1 MQFWVFQFEISSMKK
16 LEGVIKYYDWGG
28 YEYLPGLLNLE
39 KSDRPF
45 AEYWLGTHP
54 DGMALLAEEKTPLQG
69 YLEEPLPF
77 LLKVLDVRDMLS
89 LQVHP
94 DKITAEKGFDEEEKS
109 GKPRNAYARIYKD
122 NNHKPEL
129 MVALSEFWLVQGFKS
144 DSQILA
150 IFRQNPELISME
162 DYYIKHGLKRTYEYL
177 MVMPQQEVNAI
188 LKPLGNRI
196 KPLYEKGELKRE
208 DINFWSAR
216 AFFTYN
222 RPGICDRG
230 IFSLYLMNLVKLL
243 PGQGIYQAPG
253 ILHAYLEGQNIE
265 CMAASDNV
273 VRGGLTS
280 KHIDRDQLIKIV
292 RFENIVPELITP
304 RFSGKNLKLYHT
316 PASEFQLL
324 RIVAPGSVSVD
335 IPGLVI
341 NLGIPVVLNPGLD
354 SLTLNKGDVALID
367 DPLLRVET
375 GEGSN
380 DPLRLFIC
388 CLPG

>member
-1 MQFWVFQFEISSMKK
+1 MKK

-28 YEYLPGLLNLE
+28 YEYLPCLLNLE
-39 KSDRPF
+39 KSGRPF

-94 DKITAEKGFDEEEKS
+94 DKITAEKGFDREEKS
-109 GKPRNAYARIYKD
+109 GKPRNAYDRVYKD

-144 DSQILA
+144 DSQILTG
-150 IFRQNPELISME
+150 FRGNPELSSIE
-162 DYYIKHGLKRTYEYL
+162 DYYIKHGLRKTYMNL
-177 MVMPQQEVNAI
+177 MNMPQQEVNTI

-208 DINFWSAR
+208 DINFWAAR

-230 IFSLYLMNLVKLL
+230 IFSLYLMNLVKLV

-280 KHIDRDQLIKIV
+280 KHIDKDQLIKIV
-292 RFENIVPELITP
+292 RFEHETP
-304 RFSGKNLKLYHT
+304 RIVLPVRRENDSLEYLT

-324 RIVAPGSVSVD
+324 KIVAPGLVRVH
-335 IPGLVI
+335 IAGLVI
-341 NLGIPVVLNPGLD
+341 NFGIPVVLNSGTETLK
-354 SLTLNKGDVALID
+354 LNKGEAAVID
-367 DPLLRVET
+367 DPLLQVET

-380 DPLRLFIC
+380 EPFRLFLSC
-388 CLPG
+388 PPG

>member
-1 MQFWVFQFEISSMKK
+1 MKK

-39 KSDRPF
+39 KSGRPF

-94 DKITAEKGFDEEEKS
+94 DKITAEKGFHEEEKS
-109 GKPRNAYARIYKD
+109 GKPRNAYDRVYKD

-144 DSQILA
+144 DSQLLTG
-150 IFRQNPELISME
+150 FRENPELISIE
-162 DYYIKHGLKRTYEYL
+162 NYFIKHGLKKTYEYL
-177 MVMPQQEVNAI
+177 MVMPQLEVNAI

-280 KHIDRDQLIKIV
+280 KHVDKDQLIEIV
-292 RFENIVPELITP
+292 RFEHETP
-304 RFSGKNLKLYHT
+304 RIVLPVRRENDSLEYLT

-324 RIVAPGSVSVD
+324 RITAADPFEIRSLG
-335 IPGLVI
+335 ILM
-341 NLGIPVVLNPGLD
+341 NLGDAVHLSAGQDEI
-354 SLTLNKGDVALID
+354 S
-367 DPLLRVET
+367 LLRGDAVLIETQVMVEINPVSGQDDREVQLYFVST
-375 GEGSN
+375 AQQHVDG
-380 DPLRLFIC
+380 FQ
-388 CLPG
+388 

>member
-1 MQFWVFQFEISSMKK
+1 MKK

-39 KSDRPF
+39 KSGRPF

-69 YLEEPLPF
+69 YLEKPLPF

-94 DKITAEKGFDEEEKS
+94 DKMTAEKGFHEEEKS
-109 GKPRNAYARIYKD
+109 GKPRNAYDRVYKD

-144 DSQILA
+144 DSQILTT
-150 IFRQNPELISME
+150 FRENPELIYME
-162 DYYIKHGLKRTYEYL
+162 DYYIKHGLKKTYEYL

-216 AFFTYN
+216 AFMTYN
-222 RPGICDRG
+222 RPGVCDRG

-280 KHIDRDQLIKIV
+280 KHIDKNQLIKIV
-292 RFENIVPELITP
+292 RFENETP
-304 RFSGKNLKLYHT
+304 RIVLPVRGKNDSLEYLT

-324 RIVAPGSVSVD
+324 KIVAPGSVSVD

-341 NLGIPVVLNPGLD
+341 NLGIPAVLNSGTET
-354 SLTLNKGDVALID
+354 LTLNKGEVALVD
-367 DPLLRVET
+367 DPLLQVET

-380 DPLRLFIC
+380 EPLQLF
-388 CLPG
+388 LSYPPG